1 MASLWANRRNNRSV
15 PVRTGELYD
24 PSLIGSTHIRKVHP
38 MSDQVW
44 LKPNNWDKFQ
54 HYRDRRPPWI
64 KLHRELL
71 DDRKYACLPIA
82 SKALAPLLWLLAS
95 EHPDGIFD
103 GSTEELTFRL
113 RMSAEDVEAG
123 KNALI
128 SAGFFVHAS
137 KVLAGRFQRA
147 TPERESETESEVES
161 LPERIVRLGSKV
173 IG

>member
-1 MASLWANRRNNRSV
+1 
-15 PVRTGELYD
+15 
-24 PSLIGSTHIRKVHP
+24 
-38 MSDQVW
+38 MSNQIW

-54 HYRDRRPPWI
+54 HYRNRRPPWI

-71 DDRKYACLPIA
+71 DDRKYARLPLA

-95 EHPDGIFD
+95 EQQDGIFD

-113 RMSAEDVEAG
+113 RLSAEEVEEG
-123 KNALI
+123 KSALI

-137 KVLAGRFQRA
+137 KSLASRLQRA
-147 TPERESETESEVES
+147 TPEREGEGEPEVES